1 MSAYNEI
8 EENVKEYLSNVDIDF
23 SLPLVDT
30 KIQILEELLI
40 IYQLEE
46 KELLNEE
53 QQCFRYCLENI
64 LNKELSKSYI
74 YYENTQKVLNLK
86 ELDLPDQRTPEWYE
100 MRKNKLTASSFADA
114 LGKGH
119 FKTRDEAILDKIID
133 APFVENPI
141 TEWGVK
147 YEEVAT
153 RFYEYLTGA
162 TIYEFGLIPHPD
174 FPAFGASPDGI
185 CDINSPPKFIGR
197 MLEIKCPPK
206 RKFTKSVPPHYMM
219 QMQGQLEVCDLEECD
234 FLQVKLEEYENYDDY
249 KSDIHTDP
257 SKFGFTSED
266 LPKGYTITYLK
277 EPNSNKMHY
286 LYCPLFSSNSQIEMW
301 KEEQIKLLETNKYI
315 PKEEKYWKITR
326 YECTLV
332 KRDKEWWSNV
342 VGDIYQ
348 FYNDLLYY
356 KTDNN
361 VEILKKRVAEKNSK
375 KKVYHVADVIDDF
388 CLISDEEDNGENSN
402 SS

>member
-1 MSAYNEI
+1 MSISTDIKEF
-8 EENVKEYLSNVDIDF
+8 VKNCDIDF
-23 SLPLVDT
+23 DLEFENN
-30 KIQILEELLI
+30 KNQIFQEIINGFDVNIDNESKNCLFYTINIYLDHELKLL
-40 IYQLEE
+40 YQC
-46 KELLNEE
+46 ND
-53 QQCFRYCLENI
+53 NI
-64 LNKELSKSYI
+64 H
-74 YYENTQKVLNLK
+74 KVNSLK

-119 FKTRDEAILDKIID
+119 FKTRNQSLLDKIID
-133 APFVENPI
+133 TPFEPNPI

-185 CDINSPPKFIGR
+185 CDINSPLEYIGR

-219 QMQGQLEVCDLEECD
+219 QMQGQLEVCDLVECD
-234 FLQVKLEEYENYDDY
+234 FLQVKLEEYIDYNDY
-249 KSDIHTDP
+249 KSDILENSD
-257 SKFGFTSED
+257 KFGFTKD
-266 LPKGYTITYLK
+266 NLPKGYTITYT
-277 EPNSNKMHY
+277 EESNLNKLNY
-286 LYCPLFSSNSQIEMW
+286 LYCPLFSSNSMIEIW
-301 KEEQIKLLETNKYI
+301 KEEKMNYLKNNNLKFN
-315 PKEEKYWKITR
+315 EEKYWKITR

-332 KRDKEWWSNV
+332 TRNKEWWKENV
-342 VGDIYQ
+342 ENIYN
-348 FYNDLLYY
+348 YYKDLLFY
-356 KTDNN
+356 KEDNN
-361 VEILKKRVAEKNSK
+361 IEILKKKIDGEKG
-375 KKVYHVADVIDDF
+375 KKVYYIKEENIDNF
-388 CLISDEEDNGENSN
+388 CLISDEEDNTN